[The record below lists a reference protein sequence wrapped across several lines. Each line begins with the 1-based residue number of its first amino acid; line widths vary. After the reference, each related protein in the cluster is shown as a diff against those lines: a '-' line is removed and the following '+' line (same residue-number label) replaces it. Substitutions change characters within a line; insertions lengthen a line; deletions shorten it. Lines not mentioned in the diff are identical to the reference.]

1 MRNRRILLT
10 GATGFV
16 GSRLY
21 PALIAAGYDVMCATR
36 DPECARRAHPERMY
50 CLFDT
55 ARPDTLAAPLHGCA
69 GSFYL
74 IHGMAEGGNY
84 VERERL
90 GASAFRAAAESAGT
104 GRVVYLGGMRPRGR
118 PSRHLRSRL
127 ETGEILRASR
137 VPCLELQASMIIGAG
152 SESFRIVRDLSAR
165 LPAMVLP
172 AWSNSSMQPV
182 GVSDVVAALVH
193 AMAHR
198 ELRGAFAL
206 PGPETLSAR
215 EILLRT
221 AHLLG
226 RAPRMVG
233 VPLVTPKLSAYWI
246 RLITRADHNIAS
258 ELVQGLRSD
267 IVHDGLGYWEKL
279 PGYRRQSFDVAARGA
294 LEGESLDLAN
304 TTLLVERLI
313 DQLSPREHH
322 GGP

>member
-21 PALIAAGYDVMCATR
+21 PALIAAGYDVISATR
-36 DPECARRAHPERMY
+36 DPRRARRTHPERAY
-50 CLFDT
+50 RLFDT
-55 ARPDTLAAPLHGCA
+55 ARADTLAQALDGCA
-69 GSFYL
+69 GSYYL
-74 IHGMAEGGNY
+74 IHGMAEGGDY

-90 GASAFRAAAESAGT
+90 SAEAFRAASAAAGVE
-104 GRVVYLGGMRPRGR
+104 RVVYLGGMRPRGAL
-118 PSRHLRSRL
+118 SRHLHSRL
-127 ETGEILRASR
+127 QTGEILRGGS

-152 SESFRIVRDLSAR
+152 SASFRIVRDLSAR

-172 AWSNSSMQPV
+172 AWSNSRMQPI
-182 GVSDVVAALVH
+182 GISDVVAALVH
-193 AMAHR
+193 AMAHAD
-198 ELRGAFAL
+198 LRGAFAL

-226 RAPRMVG
+226 RAPRMLG
-233 VPLVTPKLSAYWI
+233 VPLVTPTLSTYWI
-246 RLITRADHNIAS
+246 RLITRADHHIAD

-267 IVHDGLGYWEKL
+267 IVHDGPGYWREL
-279 PGYRRQSFDVAARGA
+279 PGYPRQGFDLAARAA
-294 LEGESLDLAN
+294 LEGEARELAE
-304 TTLLVERLI
+304 TTLLLERLI
-313 DQLSPREHH
+313 DQLSPRERH